1 MTQINLIERLKQCEE
16 IPLFRKILLNQTSF
30 EDEIENFYGFERWIS
45 PGRFGASTHYIFNK
59 KENKEN
65 YGKCPKDLVEILNH
79 TVDIPFCVEKLEYT
93 RVRDDY
99 NNWNKENKKGTR
111 ITMLG
116 TLGVLSSLNLVHAET
131 PYPLIGIAMSSI
143 FLTIAI
149 KYLIAKNKYGEDYK
163 ELKRLSATAQLLD
176 DNLEQYRLNFIKEK
190 LNR

>member
-1 MTQINLIERLKQCEE
+1 MTQINLIQRLKECEE
-16 IPLFRKILLNQTSF
+16 MPLFKKVLLNQTSF
-30 EDEIENFYGFERWIS
+30 EDEIEKFYGYERWIS
-45 PGRFGASTHYIFNK
+45 HGRYGDYTYYKLNK

-65 YGKCPKDLVEILNH
+65 YGKYPRDLVDILNH
-79 TVDIPFCVEKLEYT
+79 TVDTPFCVEKLEYK

-99 NNWNKENKKGTR
+99 DNAYRENKKGTR

-116 TLGVLSSLNLVHAET
+116 TLGVVPSLSLVHAET

-163 ELKRLSATAQLLD
+163 ELKRLSATAQTLD
-176 DNLEQYRLNFIKEK
+176 DTMEQYRLNFIKEK
-190 LNR
+190 LNE